1 MSASVRHLLNVM
13 RGQAAMAGQSK
24 LATQLGIISAYDP
37 NSYSVKVA
45 FPPDESETGWIPL
58 GALWVGEGWGMYA
71 PPSLGDQVE
80 VHFQEGG
87 QDAGTA
93 GLRFFDNLSPP
104 LAVQPGEFWL
114 VHKSGAFFKIPNA
127 GGITFSDANGASVQL
142 DGAGNVNTAGN
153 WTHTGNMTI
162 DGASQFNGTVAG
174 SETATFTGE
183 VEGNGIKLSVLKVT
197 GVASGSD
204 ISGPPQAG
212 S

>member
-1 MSASVRHLLNVM
+1 MSAPVRHLLNVM
-13 RGQAAMAGQSK
+13 RGQAAMAAQSK
-24 LATQLGIISAYDP
+24 LANQLGTISAYDP

-58 GALWVGEGWGMYA
+58 GALWVGSGWGMYA

-104 LAVQPGEFWL
+104 VAVQPGEFWL
-114 VHKSGAFFKIPNA
+114 VHESGAFFKLVNA
-127 GGITFSDANGASVQL
+127 GGMLFSDAHGATVQL
-142 DGAGNVNTAGN
+142 DGAGNINTAGN

-174 SETATFTGE
+174 SQTATFTGE
-183 VEGNGIKLSVLKVT
+183 VQGNGIKLSVLKVT
-197 GVASGSD
+197 GVTAGSGV
-204 ISGPPQAG
+204 SGTPQAG